1 MKIIQNKPLNKGGFF
16 VKLSTKLKISFF
28 IMIILPIML
37 CCLTIGILMKHQA
50 KNISEFYGID
60 DISAFANMYTPIS
73 LLTKMTTSLYVDMKD
88 VAVEYPNLFE
98 NKSFL
103 NGYAEIAHQKLSTLI
118 VRKNGVIIYSSS
130 KMNENDLYQ
139 MLPKFGDAESNSESG
154 TYYGGEFQSMVK
166 QLDFTD
172 INNNYF
178 SVSIVTS
185 VKQIIPQ
192 IKLFVTEG
200 IIIVFLVLLTTSSI
214 LIMWIY
220 KSVIKPLARLK
231 LATQNIKEGNLDF
244 EMPIEGDD
252 EIAYLCHD
260 FEEMRVILSKT
271 TQEKVKFDIEEKEL
285 ISNISHDLR
294 TPLTAIKGYVEGLM
308 DGVADTPQK
317 REKYLK
323 TIFNKVNDMDTLI
336 NELTIYSKIDT
347 NRIPYVFK
355 RISIN
360 EYFDDCYHEI
370 GMDLEAKG
378 IELKYCNHA
387 NSKMYI
393 IADAEQL
400 KRVIN
405 NIVSNAVKYLS
416 DRKGRIKID
425 VYDKG
430 DYVHIRIE
438 DNGKGI
444 SKEDLPHIF
453 ERFYRADSSRNSAQG
468 GSGIGLAIVKKI
480 IIEHNGNIWAESKEN
495 IGTVM
500 HLELLKEDHRDE

>member
-1 MKIIQNKPLNKGGFF
+1 M
-16 VKLSTKLKISFF
+16 KLSTKLKISFF

-37 CCLTIGILMKHQA
+37 CCLAIGTLIKHQV
-50 KNISEFYGID
+50 KSISEFYGID
-60 DISAFANMYTPIS
+60 NVSVISNVYAPIS
-73 LLTKMTTSLYVDMKD
+73 LLTKMTANMYIEMRDE
-88 VAVEYPNLFE
+88 AVEYPNLFA
-98 NKSFL
+98 NKEFL
-103 NGYAEIAHQKLSTLI
+103 NGYAQKAHEKLSSLI
-118 VRKNGVIIYSSS
+118 VRKNGEIIYSSS
-130 KMNENDLYQ
+130 KMKESELYQ
-139 MLPKFGDAESNSESG
+139 MLPDFGDAENNSDSG
-154 TYYGGEFQSMVK
+154 TFYGGTFQCMVK
-166 QLDFTD
+166 QLDFSD
-172 INNNYF
+172 INNNHF

-185 VKQIIPQ
+185 VKQMIPQ
-192 IKLFVTEG
+192 IKLFITEG
-200 IIIVFLVLLTTSSI
+200 IIIIFLVLLTTSSI

-220 KSVIKPLARLK
+220 KSVITPLARLK

-252 EIAYLCHD
+252 EITYLCND
-260 FEEMRVILSKT
+260 FEEMRVILSKS
-271 TQEKVKFDIEEKEL
+271 TQEKIKFESEEKEL

-294 TPLTAIKGYVEGLM
+294 TPLTAIKGYVEGLI

-323 TIFNKVNDMDTLI
+323 TIFNKVNDMDRLI
-336 NELTIYSKIDT
+336 SELTIYSKIDT

-360 EYFDDCYHEI
+360 EYFDDCYNEI
-370 GMDLEAKG
+370 RMDLEAKD
-378 IELKYCNHA
+378 IELEYCNHA

-393 IADAEQL
+393 TADAEQL

-405 NIVSNAVKYLS
+405 NIVSNSVKYLS

-425 VYDKG
+425 IYDKG

-444 SKEDLPHIF
+444 SKEELPHIF
-453 ERFYRADSSRNSAQG
+453 ERFYRADSSRNSTQG

-480 IIEHNGNIWAESKEN
+480 VIDHNGSIWAESKEN

-500 HLELLKEDHRDE
+500 HLELLKEDHKNE

>member
-1 MKIIQNKPLNKGGFF
+1 
-16 VKLSTKLKISFF
+16 
-28 IMIILPIML
+28 MIILPIML
-37 CCLTIGILMKHQA
+37 CCLTIGTLMKHQA
-50 KNISEFYGID
+50 KNISEYYGVD
-60 DISAFANMYTPIS
+60 DDSTFANIYTPIS
-73 LLTKMTTSLYVDMKD
+73 LLTKMTTSLYVEMKD
-88 VAVEYPNLFE
+88 VALEYPNVFE
-98 NKSFL
+98 NREVL
-103 NGYAEIAHQKLSTLI
+103 NGYAEKAHQKLSTLI
-118 VRKNGVIIYSSS
+118 VRRNGIIIYSSS
-130 KMNENDLYQ
+130 KMYQSELYQ
-139 MLPKFGDAESNSESG
+139 MLPEFGDAENNSEVGS
-154 TYYGGEFQSMVK
+154 YYGGDYQSMVK

-192 IKLFVTEG
+192 IKLFLTEG
-200 IIIVFLVLLTTSSI
+200 IIIVFLVLLSTSSI

-220 KSVIKPLARLK
+220 KSVIRPLARLK

-252 EIAYLCHD
+252 EIAYLCYD
-260 FEEMRVILSKT
+260 FEEMRVILKKS
-271 TQEKVKFDIEEKEL
+271 TQEKVKFDLEEKEL

-308 DGVADTPQK
+308 DGVADTQQK

-323 TIFNKVNDMDTLI
+323 TIFNKVNDMDRLI

-355 RISIN
+355 KISVN
-360 EYFDDCYHEI
+360 DYFDDCYQEI
-370 GMDLEAKG
+370 RMDLEAEG
-378 IELKYCNHA
+378 IELEYCNHA

-405 NIVSNAVKYLS
+405 NIVSNSIKYLS
-416 DRKGRIKID
+416 NQKGRIKID
-425 VYDKG
+425 IYDKG

-444 SKEDLPHIF
+444 CKEDLPHIF

-480 IIEHNGNIWAESKEN
+480 VIDHNGKIWAESKID

-500 HLELLKEDHRDE
+500 HLELLKEDRRDE

>member
-1 MKIIQNKPLNKGGFF
+1 

-37 CCLTIGILMKHQA
+37 CCLTIGSLMKHQA
-50 KNISEFYGID
+50 KNISEFYGVD
-60 DISAFANMYTPIS
+60 DMSAFSSIYTPVS
-73 LLTKMTTSLYVDMKD
+73 LLTKMTTSLYVEMKD
-88 VAVEYPNLFE
+88 VALVYPNQFE
-98 NKSFL
+98 NKEFL
-103 NGYAEIAHQKLSTLI
+103 NGYAEKAHQKLSTLI

-130 KMNENDLYQ
+130 KMKESELYQ
-139 MLPKFGDAESNSESG
+139 MLPQFGAAENNAESS
-154 TYYGGEFQSMVK
+154 TYYGGVYQSMVK

-178 SVSIVTS
+178 SVSIATS

-192 IKLFVTEG
+192 IKLFITEG
-200 IIIVFLVLLTTSSI
+200 IIIIILVLVATSSF

-220 KSVIKPLARLK
+220 KSVIRPLARLK

-244 EMPIEGDD
+244 EMPIEGED

-260 FEEMRVILSKT
+260 FEEMRVILSKS

-294 TPLTAIKGYVEGLM
+294 TPLTAIKGYVEGLI

-323 TIFNKVNDMDTLI
+323 TIFNKVNDMDRLI

-355 RISIN
+355 RLSVN

-370 GMDLEAKG
+370 RTDLEAEG
-378 IELKYCNHA
+378 IELEYRNHA
-387 NSKMYI
+387 NSKMFI
-393 IADAEQL
+393 FADAEQL

-405 NIVSNAVKYLS
+405 NIISNSIKYLS

-425 VYDKG
+425 IYDKG
-430 DYVHIRIE
+430 AYVHIRIE

-444 SKEDLPHIF
+444 SKDDLPHIF

-480 IIEHNGNIWAESKEN
+480 VIDHNGNIWAESKEN

-500 HLELLKEDHRDE
+500 HLELLKEDYKDE

>member
-1 MKIIQNKPLNKGGFF
+1 MKY
-16 VKLSTKLKISFF
+16 
-28 IMIILPIML
+28 
-37 CCLTIGILMKHQA
+37 QA
-50 KNISEFYGID
+50 KNISEYYGVD
-60 DISAFANMYTPIS
+60 DVSAFANIYTPIS
-73 LLTKMTTSLYVDMKD
+73 LLTKMTTSLYVEMKD
-88 VAVEYPNLFE
+88 VAIEYPNLFE
-98 NKSFL
+98 NKEIL
-103 NGYAEIAHQKLSTLI
+103 NGYAEKAHQKLSTLI

-130 KMNENDLYQ
+130 KMKENEIYQ
-139 MLPKFGDAESNSESG
+139 MLPDFGDVDNNSDAG
-154 TYYGGEFQSMVK
+154 TYYGGENQCMVK

-172 INNNYF
+172 INHNYF
-178 SVSIVTS
+178 SVSIITS
-185 VKQIIPQ
+185 VKQMIPQ
-192 IKLFVTEG
+192 IKLFITEG
-200 IIIVFLVLLTTSSI
+200 IIIVFFVLLTTSLI

-220 KSVIKPLARLK
+220 KSVIRPLARLK

-244 EMPIEGDD
+244 EMPIEGND
-252 EIAYLCHD
+252 EIAHLCHD
-260 FEEMRVILSKT
+260 FEEMRVILSKST
-271 TQEKVKFDIEEKEL
+271 EEKIKLDIEEKEL

-294 TPLTAIKGYVEGLM
+294 TPLTAIKGYVEGLI

-323 TIFNKVNDMDTLI
+323 TIFNKANDMDRLI

-347 NRIPYVFK
+347 NKIPYVFK
-355 RISIN
+355 RISVN
-360 EYFDDCYHEI
+360 EYFDDCYQEI
-370 GMDLEAKG
+370 RMDLEAKG
-378 IELKYCNHA
+378 IELEYRNHA

-405 NIVSNAVKYLS
+405 NIVSNSVKYLS

-425 VYDKG
+425 IYDKG

-444 SKEDLPHIF
+444 SKEGLPHIF

-480 IIEHNGNIWAESKEN
+480 IIDHNGNIWAESQEN

-500 HLELLKEDHRDE
+500 HLELLKEDQRNEQSINC

>member
-1 MKIIQNKPLNKGGFF
+1 M
-16 VKLSTKLKISFF
+16 KLSTKLKISFF

-37 CCLTIGILMKHQA
+37 CCLTIGILMKHQV
-50 KNISEFYGID
+50 KSISEYYGID
-60 DISAFANMYTPIS
+60 DVSVIANMYTPIS
-73 LLTKMTTSLYVDMKD
+73 LLAKMTTSMYIEMRDE
-88 VAVEYPNLFE
+88 AVEYPNLFE
-98 NKSFL
+98 NKEFL
-103 NGYAEIAHQKLSTLI
+103 NGYAEKAHIKLSTLI
-118 VRKNGVIIYSSS
+118 VRKNGEIIYSTA
-130 KMNENDLYQ
+130 KMKESELYQ
-139 MLPKFGDAESNSESG
+139 MLPDFGDVENNSDSG
-154 TYYGGEFQSMVK
+154 TYYGGTFQSMVK
-166 QLDFTD
+166 QLDFSD
-172 INNNYF
+172 INNNHF

-192 IKLFVTEG
+192 IKLFITEG
-200 IIIVFLVLLTTSSI
+200 IVIIFLVLLTTSTI

-220 KSVIKPLARLK
+220 KSVITPLARLK

-252 EIAYLCHD
+252 EIAYLCND
-260 FEEMRVILSKT
+260 FEEMRVILSKS
-271 TQEKVKFDIEEKEL
+271 TQEKVKFESEEKEL

-323 TIFNKVNDMDTLI
+323 TIFNKVNDMDRLI
-336 NELTIYSKIDT
+336 SELTIYSKIDT
-347 NRIPYVFK
+347 NRIPYIFK

-360 EYFDDCYHEI
+360 EYFDDCYNEI
-370 GMDLEAKG
+370 KMDLEAKD
-378 IELKYCNHA
+378 IELEYCNHA

-393 IADAEQL
+393 TADAEQL

-405 NIVSNAVKYLS
+405 NIVSNSIKYLS

-425 VYDKG
+425 IYDRG
-430 DYVHIRIE
+430 SFVHIRIE

-444 SKEDLPHIF
+444 SKKDLPHIF
-453 ERFYRADSSRNSAQG
+453 ERFYRADSSRNSTQG

-480 IIEHNGNIWAESKEN
+480 VIDHNGSIWAESKEN
-495 IGTVM
+495 IGTIM
-500 HLELLKEDHRDE
+500 HLELLKEDYRDE